1 MAMES
6 SPWDFQRLRDIAETL
21 GLVGTLLFT
30 AYTNHKD
37 EKARKVAN
45 LISLTQLRNQI
56 WEEAE
61 KDTSLSRISEPHP
74 DLNAN
79 PITDKEMQF
88 VKKLIIHLSTV
99 FRAQKEGV
107 FPELDGLR
115 QDVRDFFDLPVPKT
129 AWQTIE
135 QFQEKDFIRFM
146 KECLAF
152 GSVSRHALGAP
163 AGQHGWRRLLHH

>member
-1 MAMES
+1 MES

-37 EKARKVAN
+37 EKARRVAN

-56 WEEAE
+56 WDEAE
-61 KDTSLSRISEPHP
+61 KDASLSRISEPHP
-74 DLNAN
+74 DLNAK

-88 VKKLIIHLSTV
+88 MKKLIIHLSTV

-107 FPELDGLR
+107 FPELEGLKN
-115 QDVRDFFDLPVPKT
+115 DVGDFFKLPLPKT

-135 QFQEKDFIRFM
+135 QFQDRDFRRFM
-146 KECLAF
+146 KECLAYMP
-152 GSVSRHALGAP
+152 VSEQVPGTLFD
-163 AGQHGWRRLLHH
+163 QHNWRRLLHR